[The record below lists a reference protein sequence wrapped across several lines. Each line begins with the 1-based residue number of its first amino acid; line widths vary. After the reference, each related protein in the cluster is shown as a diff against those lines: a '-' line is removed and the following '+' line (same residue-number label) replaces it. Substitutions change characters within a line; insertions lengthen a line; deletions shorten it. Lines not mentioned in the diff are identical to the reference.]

1 MKTSK
6 VILIVVV
13 VLALGAGIAAV
24 SLGMSL
30 SRALPLDEVLARPG
44 HHLGESLTVAANTC
58 QERAPVFGHRVWEL
72 QGEDYEAV
80 YVGRHAPERSGDRWI
95 ASVSV
100 EALDAFGQT
109 YAVLTE
115 HEPSRDILERLR
127 GLLPR
132 LGAATP
138 GTESQASE
146 AVAIAGRVQKVGE
159 LLGFGAISV
168 DVDGT
173 IVQVLCEGY
182 VPPQGAAVRVEG
194 TKHTVLAGTQFATEL
209 VESDDI
215 AIPIS
220 DLRNSPATYDGHEA
234 RIVGTVTSSYSLF
247 GRSVYGVQDTS
258 GDEVEVWSAGAGH
271 APGGEIAVLGTVQH
285 VAGWG
290 RHQIVVLI
298 EQSAPDEDSRE
309 EVGSIEMP
317 DESAA
322 DNNGNE
328 TTAAAEGGY
337 EPATEQPAA

>member
-13 VLALGAGIAAV
+13 VLALGVGVAAV
-24 SLGMSL
+24 GVGMSL
-30 SRALPLDEVLARPG
+30 SHPVSLDEVLGRPG
-44 HHLGESLTVAANTC
+44 RYLGEDLIVSASGC
-58 QERAPVFGHRVWEL
+58 EERAPVFGHRAWTL
-72 QGEDYEAV
+72 SGEDYEAL
-80 YVGRHAPERSGDRWI
+80 YVGNCAPERSGDRWI

-109 YAVLTE
+109 YLVLTE
-115 HEPSRDILERLR
+115 QDRSRHFVERLS
-127 GLLPR
+127 GLLPQM
-132 LGAATP
+132 GAATP
-138 GTESQASE
+138 GTEGQGSE

-173 IVQVLCEGY
+173 VVQVLCEGY
-182 VPPQGAAVRVEG
+182 VPPEGAAVRVGG
-194 TKHTVLAGTQFATEL
+194 TKHTVLAGTRFATEL

-220 DLRNSPATYDGHEA
+220 DLRSSPATYDGDEA

-271 APGGEIAVLGTVQH
+271 APGSEVAVLGTVQH

-298 EQSAPDEDSRE
+298 EQSAPDEDSCE
-309 EVGSIEMP
+309 EVGSIDTP
-317 DESAA
+317 DEPAA
-322 DNNGNE
+322 ENDGNE
-328 TTAAAEGGY
+328 ATTAAEGGD